1 MYKTYR
7 KKPKIFYSDHEK
19 AFESSLFQEFCE
31 KEDIK
36 IIYTRTHAYVVE
48 RFIRTL
54 KNAINKRLENDNTNK
69 TWKDFLF
76 EVLLT
81 YNSKD
86 VHSST
91 GLTPKEARLENNRM
105 NVKANLEMH
114 RVSKRRY
121 PELSVNDEVKLY
133 KKKTAFDKE
142 NKSVWLPTIHK
153 VVLITNSFGQ
163 NYYHIDG
170 YKKPFLRHELL
181 KLN

>member
-1 MYKTYR
+1 
-7 KKPKIFYSDHEK
+7 
-19 AFESSLFQEFCE
+19 
-31 KEDIK
+31 
-36 IIYTRTHAYVVE
+36 
-48 RFIRTL
+48 
-54 KNAINKRLENDNTNK
+54 
-69 TWKDFLF
+69 
-76 EVLLT
+76 
-81 YNSKD
+81 
-86 VHSST
+86 
-91 GLTPKEARLENNRM
+91 M

-181 KLN
+181 KIN